1 MAETGWV
8 AAMTGPREPFVLLEF
23 PVPDPGPG
31 AILVQVQLAN
41 ICGSDLHLWR
51 GDYKPADPGGAK
63 YRSVGHEMVGIVAKL
78 GSGVTRDSAGQPLRE
93 GDRIVY
99 RYFYPCGQCRACLR
113 RQTPR
118 CLSAMRYRYPPD
130 VWPHFNAAYGQYYYL
145 HPGHTVFRVPDNVTD
160 EMAAPA
166 NCALAQAIYALEQAG
181 AGLGDRLVIQGAG
194 GVGINAVAVAR
205 ELGVEQIIVLDA
217 LPERLALAREFG
229 ADETIC
235 LRDYPTPQ
243 SRVDRV
249 RQLTG
254 GWGADIVLELSGRAE
269 AFPEGVAMLG
279 VGGTYVVVGNICAG
293 HAAPFD
299 SSELVLY
306 GRRVLG
312 IMWYEASSLYQAL
325 QLLSTR
331 QDRYPFHKI
340 VSHKFPL
347 RDINRAFAEQDAGR
361 VHRAALLPWA

>member
-1 MAETGWV
+1 MPETGLV
-8 AAMTGPREPFVLLEF
+8 AAMTGPRQPFVLQEY
-23 PVPDPGPG
+23 PVPDPEPG
-31 AILVQVQLAN
+31 AILVKVQQAN

-51 GDYKPADPGGAK
+51 GDYKPADPGGSRF
-63 YRSVGHEMVGIVAKL
+63 RSIGHEMVGIVAKL
-78 GSGVTRDSAGQPLRE
+78 GRGVTHDSAGQPLRE
-93 GDRIVY
+93 GDRVVY
-99 RYFYPCGQCRACLR
+99 RYFYPCGRCRACLR

-118 CLSAMRYRYPPD
+118 CLQAMRYRYPPE
-130 VWPHFNAAYGQYYYL
+130 VWPHFNAAYGQYYYV
-145 HPGHTVFRVPDNVTD
+145 HPGQVIFRVPDNVTD

-166 NCALAQAIYALEQAG
+166 NCALAQVIYALERAHAG
-181 AGLGDRLVIQGAG
+181 IGDRIVIQGAG

-205 ELGVEQIIVLDA
+205 ERGVEQIIVLDA

-235 LRDYPTPQ
+235 LRDLPNPQ
-243 SRVDRV
+243 DRIARV

-254 GWGADIVLELSGRAE
+254 GWGADIVLELTGHAD

-279 VGGTYVVVGNICAG
+279 VGGIYVVVGNICAG
-293 HAAPFD
+293 HQASFD

-306 GRRVLG
+306 GRQVIG
-312 IMWYEASSLYQAL
+312 VMWYEPDSLYKAL

-331 QDRYPFHKI
+331 QQRYPFHKI
-340 VSHKFPL
+340 ISHRFPL
-347 RDINRAFAEQDAGR
+347 REINRAFAEQDAGR